1 MSQAPATTRAVDVRL
16 TIGLVAALLLAA
28 LVLGHYH
35 DRFWWA
41 PDDGADMH
49 MAERLLAGE
58 VMHQDIHDVH
68 PGYHNFLNAAALWLF
83 GADIVSLRYPLVAM
97 GLVQAGLIFL
107 LLGARGAIVGVT
119 GALAGTA
126 LSLVQFLNPTA
137 NWHALFV

>member
-1 MSQAPATTRAVDVRL
+1 
-16 TIGLVAALLLAA
+16 
-28 LVLGHYH
+28 
-35 DRFWWA
+35 
-41 PDDGADMH
+41 MH

-58 VMHQDIHDVH
+58 VMHQHIHDVH

-83 GADIVSLRYPLVAM
+83 GAEIVSLRDPLVAM
-97 GLVQAGLIFL
+97 GLVRAGLIFL